1 MKKIIPAIIG
11 LIILFGLTGGVF
23 VVDETEQ
30 VVITRFGKP
39 IRQPITEAGLAF
51 KVPFIDKANF
61 FDKRWLAWD
70 GDANQ
75 ITTKDKKYIWVDT
88 YARWRISDPLKFFE
102 NVNNEMGAQSR
113 LDDIIDGV
121 TRVTAARYDLIELVR
136 SSNREMD
143 LTTSG
148 GSDESSAD
156 DYTMQIGREVIS
168 EMILKEI
175 KSIVPKWG
183 IELVDF
189 QIKRLNYV
197 NDVRQKVYE
206 RMISERKRIA
216 EQYRS
221 EGQGKKAEIVGRTQK
236 ELEKIRSEAYRK
248 SEEIKGKADGEA
260 TRIYAEVYSRD
271 PGLYKFLKNLESM
284 KKTVSDK
291 NTLVIS
297 TDSEF
302 YEILKGYQ

>member
-1 MKKIIPAIIG
+1 MKKAILAIIG
-11 LIILFGLTGGVF
+11 VIILFGLTGGIF

-39 IRQPITEAGLAF
+39 IGKPITDAGLAF

-88 YARWRISDPLKFFE
+88 YARWRIEDPLKFFV
-102 NVNNEMGAQSR
+102 NVTNETGAQSR
-113 LDDIIDGV
+113 LDDIIDGE
-121 TRVTAARYDLIELVR
+121 TRVAAANYNLIELVR
-136 SSNREMD
+136 SSNRKMD

-148 GSDESSAD
+148 GSDKSSND
-156 DYTMQIGREVIS
+156 DYRIELGRNKIAGI
-168 EMILKEI
+168 ILDKTRETARE
-175 KSIVPKWG
+175 WG

-197 NDVRQKVYE
+197 DDVRQKIYE

-284 KKTVSDK
+284 KQTVSEK

>member
-1 MKKIIPAIIG
+1 MKKGILAVIG
-11 LIILFGLTGGVF
+11 LIILFGLSGGVF

-30 VVITRFGKP
+30 VVLTRFGKP
-39 IRQPITEAGLAF
+39 IREPITEAGLDF

-88 YARWRISDPLKFFE
+88 YARWRIKDPLKFFV
-102 NVNNEMGAQSR
+102 NVTNETGAHSR
-113 LDDIIDGV
+113 LDDIIDGE
-121 TRVTAARYDLIELVR
+121 TRVAAANYNLIELVR
-136 SSNREMD
+136 SSNRKMD

-148 GSDESSAD
+148 GSDKSSND
-156 DYTMQIGREVIS
+156 DYRIEVGRNEIS
-168 EMILKEI
+168 DIILEKTRQTAQE
-175 KSIVPKWG
+175 WG

-197 NDVRQKVYE
+197 DDVRQKIYE

-248 SEEIKGKADGEA
+248 SEEIKGRADAEA
-260 TRIYAEVYSRD
+260 TRIYAEVYSKD

-284 KKTVSDK
+284 KKTVSEK

-302 YEILKGYQ
+302 YEILKGYR